1 MFTLRK
7 GKTMSDNLKTVSEIK
22 LIPYVN
28 RDMLSSHPVQ
38 GRKTTSTCISAMKKS
53 IIELG
58 NFVEVNPIKVIY
70 INGKYLI
77 IDGQHRTEALIEL
90 GYDIPVQI
98 LPNDIDISRLMI
110 ALNSYNQPWKIPY
123 YAKHFAS
130 MGVKIYRDF
139 LDHME
144 KYEVTAG
151 VMIAIYNK
159 SSQRNQPVVQE
170 YKEGKLRIVDDK
182 HIEFTLL
189 RLDSLRNLG
198 KNPPLENS
206 TRKKQQFQ
214 QAMLQA
220 FENPEFNF
228 EKFKKGLNKTK
239 HDLNKLAKQKDLLEE
254 IYKIESKGK

>member
-1 MFTLRK
+1 
-7 GKTMSDNLKTVSEIK
+7 
-22 LIPYVN
+22 
-28 RDMLSSHPVQ
+28 
-38 GRKTTSTCISAMKKS
+38 
-53 IIELG
+53 
-58 NFVEVNPIKVIY
+58 
-70 INGKYLI
+70 
-77 IDGQHRTEALIEL
+77 
-90 GYDIPVQI
+90 
-98 LPNDIDISRLMI
+98 
-110 ALNSYNQPWKIPY
+110 
-123 YAKHFAS
+123 

-139 LDHME
+139 LDHMQ

-159 SSQRNQPVVQE
+159 SSQRSQPLVQE

-182 HIEFTLL
+182 HVEFTLL

-198 KNPPLENS
+198 KNPPLENN

-239 HDLNKLAKQKDLLEE
+239 HDLNKLAKQKDLLKE